1 MKTDDITHDASKKA
15 APRMIRSGEDS
26 PSLTDDQIEDAR
38 KLIGVWLRRDVHT
51 PAIYEPLSVHDIR
64 RWARYSVGDDNPLFS
79 ESDYAKRSTWGTV
92 VAPPTF
98 LYTIDSGIVAP
109 GLPGIQWIFAGSRF
123 EHFLPVKAGDTIT
136 ARARLIDVQIKEG
149 SNIAR
154 YVNQV
159 GEVLY
164 TNQHNQLVTRY
175 EGDIYRVPRKRSGGG
190 FKFAVDDKKELPPPY
205 RYTDDEIEAIA
216 NGYRNEYRRGNDTL
230 YWEDVQIG
238 DQLPTVLKGP
248 LTLVDIVGFYSGRRT
263 VYNVMKL
270 AFADRDRHPR
280 NVYYSPARNVPMH
293 PAAGHFDV
301 EIAHEIGMPG
311 AYDQGWQRISWAGHL
326 LTNWCG
332 DRGFVR
338 RLDGRVTKPN
348 LVGDLTRLTG
358 EITGKRKTSSVE
370 GGEAL
375 IDVSWW
381 GENQRGERNCRG
393 EATVRLPSR
402 DITLTC

>member
-1 MKTDDITHDASKKA
+1 
-15 APRMIRSGEDS
+15 MIRSGEES
-26 PSLTDDQIEDAR
+26 PALSESEIEDAR

-64 RWARYSVGDDNPLFS
+64 RWAHYSVGDDNPLFS
-79 ESDYAKRSTWGTV
+79 EVDYAKRSPWGSV
-92 VAPPTF
+92 IAPPTF
-98 LYTIDSGIVAP
+98 LYSIDSGIVAP

-149 SNIAR
+149 KSVAR

-164 TNQHNQLVTRY
+164 TNQHGQLVTRY
-175 EGDIYRVPRKRSGGG
+175 EGDIYRIPRKRSGGG
-190 FKFAVDDKKELPPPY
+190 FKFAVTDKEPPPKPY
-205 RYTDDEIEAIA
+205 RYTDEDIEAIA
-216 NGYRNEYRRGNDTL
+216 EGYRNEYRRGNDTL
-230 YWEDVQIG
+230 YWENVDVG
-238 DQLPTVLKGP
+238 DMLPVVQKGP

-263 VYNVMKL
+263 VYSVMKL
-270 AFADRDRHPR
+270 AFADRDRHPK
-280 NVYYSPARNVPMH
+280 NVYYSPARNIPMH

-332 DRGFVR
+332 DLGFVR

-348 LVGDLTRLTG
+348 LVGDLTKMTG
-358 EITGKRKTSSVE
+358 EVTGKRKAVGPQGT
-370 GGEAL
+370 EAL
-375 IDVSWW
+375 IDIRWW
-381 GENQRGERNCRG
+381 GENQRGERNCSG

-402 DITLTC
+402 DVSIRC